1 MALVFNKTPKLPEG
15 GNFIKLGNAFLIVG
29 TLTFTGSYA
38 AGGDVFTAGRGPED
52 IMKQIGAGRIL
63 AVLSDMRGHTPE
75 WNDTTKKLL
84 FYTGAGV
91 ELAAAAYPAA
101 LGASPVPVVILAR

>member
-15 GNFIKLGNAFLIVG
+15 GNFLKGSNFYLLVG
-29 TLTFTGSYA
+29 TITVTGAYA
-38 AGGDVFTAGRGPED
+38 AGGDTFAAGKSPED
-52 IMKQIGAGRIL
+52 IAKQIGAGRIL
-63 AVLSDMRGHTPE
+63 AVLSDMRGNNPE
-75 WNDTTKKLL
+75 WNDATKKLQ

-101 LGASPVPVVILAR
+101 MSATPVPVVILAR